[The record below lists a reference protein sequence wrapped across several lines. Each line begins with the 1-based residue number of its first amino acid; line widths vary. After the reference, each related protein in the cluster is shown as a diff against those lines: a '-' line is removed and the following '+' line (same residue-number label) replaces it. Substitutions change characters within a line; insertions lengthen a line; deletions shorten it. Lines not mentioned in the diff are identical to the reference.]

1 MRRSVIIFALLFLNI
16 ASFAQWKSYYP
27 EGTESKKE
35 QEKVNNEKSKKIF
48 ETHLF
53 SALKAKALENHEE
66 SLEAFRKCIEIN
78 KTIAIPFYES
88 AVINAENG
96 NYITALEHIKKAT
109 TLEPDNRWYLLLYAE
124 ILFAKNDFLDAATQ
138 YKRLINMEPGNEEL
152 YFKLADTYI
161 YANKLRKAI
170 GVYDDLE
177 QYKTPNKRLSIQ
189 KHQLYRELK
198 DMQAAINELT
208 SILKVFPNEVDI
220 MEMLAELYLLD
231 DKKEKAFEIFKRLS
245 QISPNNGRNHLRLAE
260 YYRENGDNK
269 QSYKELIQAFKSS
282 ELNID
287 TKVRILISYY
297 ELIGVNEDMKNQ
309 AYELAKI
316 LMDAHPN
323 NLKAIAVFGDIL
335 YTDGQYQ
342 KAKEQYL
349 IILEKDKSKSQIWG
363 QVLFIQAEQKD
374 FEGMLKTSKNALEYF
389 PSTPVFYYFN
399 GLSNNRF
406 EKYQEAINAFSTGIE
421 FVVENRNL
429 LFEFYSLLAETYHK
443 TNQHILSD
451 KYYEKA
457 LEIDSNNLL
466 ILNNYAYYLSLRKV
480 KLEKAKEMSYRCN
493 KMENKNATYQD
504 TYAWI
509 LYKLREY
516 KEAKEWILK
525 ALSNGGDKSPV
536 IVEHYGDIL
545 YNLGKIKEAKKQWNK
560 AKEIGGASRFLFQKI
575 EQGKLYE

>member
-1 MRRSVIIFALLFLNI
+1 MRSCVIIFALLFLNI

-27 EGTESKKE
+27 EGIASKKE

-53 SALKAKALENHEE
+53 NALKAKALENHEE
-66 SLEAFRKCIEIN
+66 SLEGFRKCIEIN

-96 NYITALEHIKKAT
+96 NYITALEQIKKAT
-109 TLEPDNRWYLLLYAE
+109 KLEPDNRWYLLLYSE

-189 KHQLYRELK
+189 KHKLYRELK

-231 DKKEKAFEIFKRLS
+231 DKKEKAFEIFKTLS

-269 QSYKELIQAFKSS
+269 QSYKELMQAFKSS

-309 AYELAKI
+309 AYELAKV

-363 QVLFIQAEQKD
+363 QVLFIQAEQQD

-493 KMENKNATYQD
+493 KIENKNATYQD

-509 LYKLREY
+509 LYKLKEY

-545 YNLGKIKEAKKQWNK
+545 YNLGKIKEAKKQWIK
-560 AKEIGGASRFLFQKI
+560 AKEIGGSSRFLFQKI